1 VTVEKDDQTE
11 YILQMAR
18 QLGLTLPEG
27 EIARVKMLLGV
38 LERAA
43 GQVRDAPL
51 PGDAIAAAVFCP
63 AQLPKK

>member
-1 VTVEKDDQTE
+1 MANDDQTE
-11 YILQMAR
+11 YILQTAR
-18 QLGLTLPEG
+18 QLGLALPEG

-51 PGDAIAAAVFCP
+51 SGDTIAAAVFCP
-63 AQLPKK
+63 QEAQKK